1 MFRFLNFKAYV
12 SLQVPI
18 SIDESIQPLVIIRG
32 TIFAITNLVI
42 NVPSGRES
50 DGIESVEE
58 IVANYGNDG

>member
-1 MFRFLNFKAYV
+1 M
-12 SLQVPI
+12 QVPI